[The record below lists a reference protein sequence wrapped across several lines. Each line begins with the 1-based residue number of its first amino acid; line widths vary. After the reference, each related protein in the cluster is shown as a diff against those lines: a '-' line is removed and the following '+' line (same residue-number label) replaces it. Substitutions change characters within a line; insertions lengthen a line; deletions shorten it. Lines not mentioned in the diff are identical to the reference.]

1 LHVLQTRLPNTARS
15 FTTKA
20 PAWDSLLDPSRAYR
34 YPECWQ
40 LLVMRIYLDY
50 NATTPVDPA
59 VLDAMLPYFAETF
72 GNASSIHSPGQRA
85 RGAVDGA
92 RASVAALLGAKNS
105 EIVFTSGGTESD
117 NLALFGAVA
126 ASQEPHKHIITTA
139 IEHHA
144 VLNSAQALEKLGVAV
159 TYIPVGREG
168 VVDLADIRR
177 AITPETMLISVMHA
191 NNELGTIQPIEEIS
205 RIASAAKVLFH
216 CDAVQTAGK
225 LPLDVNRLGVD
236 LLSISA
242 HKIYGPKGTG
252 ALYVRSGTPLEPQ
265 FHGGHHERDRR
276 PGTENVPGIVGL
288 GKAAEL
294 ARKNLMTDCARITS
308 LRNRLEDTLLG
319 ACADAHVNGK
329 RAQRVSNTSNISF
342 HAAGGEALVIAL
354 DLQGIACS
362 TGAAC
367 SSGAVGPSHVLMA
380 IGLSPDEARSSL
392 RFSLG
397 RTTTPAEIDQVVA
410 VIPQAVERLRAL
422 SPLNTNA
429 AISA

>member
-1 LHVLQTRLPNTARS
+1 MRYPYW
-15 FTTKA
+15 
-20 PAWDSLLDPSRAYR
+20 PLLDPSHAYR
-34 YPECWQ
+34 YPEYSQ
-40 LLVMRIYLDY
+40 LLDMRIYLDY

-59 VLDAMLPYFAETF
+59 VLDAMLPYFAESF

-85 RGAVDGA
+85 RGAVDA
-92 RASVAALLGAKNS
+92 SRASVAALMGAKPS

-117 NLALFGAVA
+117 NLALFGVVA
-126 ASQEPHKHIITTA
+126 ASQEPRKHIVTTA

-144 VLNSAQALEKLGVAV
+144 VLNAAQALEKLGIAV
-159 TYIPVGREG
+159 SYVPVGREG
-168 VVDLADIRR
+168 VVDPEDIRR
-177 AITPETMLISVMHA
+177 ALKPETILISVMHA
-191 NNELGTIQPIEEIS
+191 NNELGTIQPIEEIG
-205 RIASAAKVLFH
+205 RIAAAAKVIFH

-225 LPLDVNRLGVD
+225 IPLDVNRLGVD
-236 LLSISA
+236 LLTISA
-242 HKIYGPKGTG
+242 HKFYGPKGAG

-294 ARKNLMTDCARITS
+294 ARKNMMTDCARITT
-308 LRNRLEDTLLG
+308 LRNRLEDALL
-319 ACADAHVNGK
+319 ATCAEARVNGN

-397 RTTTPAEIDQVVA
+397 RNTTPEEIDQA
-410 VIPQAVERLRAL
+410 IALIPQAVERLRAL
-422 SPLNTNA
+422 SPLSANTEM
-429 AISA
+429 SA